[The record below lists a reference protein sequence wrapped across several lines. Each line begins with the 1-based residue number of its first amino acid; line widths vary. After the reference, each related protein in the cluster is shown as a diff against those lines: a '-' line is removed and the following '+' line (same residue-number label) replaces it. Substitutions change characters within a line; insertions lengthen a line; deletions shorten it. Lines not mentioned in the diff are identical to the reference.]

1 MIELW
6 IDDKRCDVEKLPA
19 IPIDFDIENLT
30 KVEGER
36 SGRTIELELPATPAN
51 NLILGPSRD
60 LYAAARFNMEHHTAK
75 LKRDGVEIFGG
86 TVYLIST
93 TIYGGSGEGYT
104 IRIREGGAEWIESVV
119 YGKLSNL
126 DIQFSASYTLSSIEE
141 SWEGESAVR
150 FLPVWRGGQVF
161 GYSPFAIP
169 IEHVMLTDD
178 YHPFIS
184 ISAMVRAMFEKSG
197 YTLHSN
203 FFDSDLGQSL
213 YMSGDYMRGDVSA
226 AKSKCNFFAR
236 RIAPIT
242 ATADSMGR
250 VYATTS
256 MATHTVGPIVDNAD
270 PEVFDSNG
278 VQMTECFNTYSAF
291 RKGSGGNISFVPKS
305 SVKVGFILHLEYSTD
320 YKVISRDKFAGFN
333 IVEGLNGVNVEFSL
347 ANTFRDLRNE
357 LSTNW
362 QYRAIVFD
370 HTERRE
376 YHLVGELENGDLH
389 TMGQWSSRSALVT
402 TSTTAP
408 IAAHL
413 YYRDSSSAS
422 WSRYQGDWALY
433 AGYLGEEGSLDVVM
447 DIRFP
452 PKEVAAGE
460 ELLLDKFWFG
470 GAEKGMS
477 ITIGNGTTLR
487 PYFTA
492 VPGYGSI
499 LKFKDVAPDIRQ
511 SDLLSALGDMFNLAF
526 YTDRERKVVHIEPLE
541 SLYDDSKVVDISDFV
556 DLSHGIE
563 IVDCGIDA
571 PQLHKLVYKSGD
583 GASDK
588 FNTENKT
595 TLGKWSYRNPLYG
608 TINSQTVIGDKLF
621 TTTVNTT
628 NVVSCAPSAS
638 LMQMGDMSDQGDS
651 MESALLPHIVCYKG
665 LRPLPEGECWIVGEK
680 LPHYPYA
687 AFIDDEEINLC
698 FESRNGIDGLH
709 TYHLPKLLRQTEGQ
723 RVTLN
728 LCPTIVETASI
739 LTENGPKPSVRTS
752 FRLKIQG
759 ESSLFRIV
767 KIENWDT
774 DSGSVRCTFER
785 ILKD

>member
-6 IDDKRCDVEKLPA
+6 IDDKRCDVEKLPD
-19 IPIDFDIENLT
+19 IPIDFDIEKLT

-51 NLILGPSRD
+51 NLVLGSSRD
-60 LYAAARFNMEHHTAK
+60 LYAVARFNTEHHTAE
-75 LKRDGVEIFGG
+75 LKRGGVEIFRG
-86 TVYLIST
+86 TAYLIST
-93 TIYGGSGEGYT
+93 TLYGGNDEGYT

-119 YGKLSNL
+119 YGKLSDL
-126 DIQFSASYTLSSIEE
+126 DIPFSTNYTLSSIEE
-141 SWEGESAVR
+141 SWEGDRAVR
-150 FLPVWRGGQVF
+150 FLPVWRADQTF
-161 GYSPFAIP
+161 GYSPLAIP

-184 ISAMVRAMFEKSG
+184 VSAMVKAMFAKLG
-197 YTLHSN
+197 YRLHSE
-203 FFDSDLGQSL
+203 FLDSDLGQSL
-213 YMSGDYMRGDVSA
+213 YMSGDYMRGDVST

-256 MATHTVGPIVDNAD
+256 MATHTVGAIVDNAD
-270 PEVFDSNG
+270 PEIFDSNG
-278 VQMTECFNTYSAF
+278 VQMTECFNTHNAF
-291 RKGSGGNISFVPKS
+291 RKSSGGNISFVPKS
-305 SVKVGFILHLEYSTD
+305 AVKVGFILHLEYSTD
-320 YKVISRDKFAGFN
+320 YKVISRNKFAGFN

-357 LSTNW
+357 LSANW

-370 HTERRE
+370 HTEKRE
-376 YHLVGELENGDLH
+376 YQLVGESANGDLR

-402 TSTTAP
+402 TSTVAP
-408 IAAHL
+408 TSTHL
-413 YYRDSSSAS
+413 FYRDSSSAS
-422 WSRYQGDWALY
+422 WNRYQGDWALY
-433 AGYLGEEGSLDVVM
+433 SGYLAEEGSLEVVM

-452 PKEVAAGE
+452 PQEVAAGE

-526 YTDRERKVVHIEPLE
+526 YTDRERKEVHIEPLE
-541 SLYDDSKVVDISDFV
+541 SLYDDLNVVDISNII

-571 PQLHKLVYKSGD
+571 PQLHKFTYKSGD
-583 GASDK
+583 RASDK
-588 FNTENKT
+588 FNAENKT

-608 TINSQTVIGDKLF
+608 TINSQSVIGDKLF
-621 TTTVNTT
+621 TTTVNAN

-638 LMQMGDMSDQGDS
+638 IIQVGDSGDQGDGVD
-651 MESALLPHIVCYKG
+651 SAFLPHIVCYKG

-680 LPHYPYA
+680 LPYYPYA
-687 AFIDDEEINLC
+687 AFIDDEEINLG

-709 TYHLPKLLRQTEGQ
+709 TYHLPKLLRQAQGQ

-728 LCPTIVETASI
+728 LCPTIAETASI
-739 LTENGPKPSVRTS
+739 LTANGPKPSIRTT
-752 FRLKIQG
+752 FRLKIRG

-767 KIENWDT
+767 KIEKWDT